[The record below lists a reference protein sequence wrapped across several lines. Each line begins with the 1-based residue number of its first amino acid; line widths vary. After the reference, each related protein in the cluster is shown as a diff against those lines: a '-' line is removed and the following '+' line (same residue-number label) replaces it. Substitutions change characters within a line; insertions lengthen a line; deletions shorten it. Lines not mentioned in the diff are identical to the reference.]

1 MDIAYI
7 IYYDEEAKKNSGF
20 IEMLKSECKKYDIVL
35 EYISFEKV
43 NLMSESSFENQFK
56 KVFFVI
62 NRTREYKLSLKFE
75 KINVKVFHSSK
86 ITELGNN
93 KYKTYCYLK
102 DYFEKNKN
110 EPQGEWI
117 AHTVLVK
124 AGDLNNVLNEYMGK
138 DYVIKSVDG
147 HGGSQVFLLNSDSTK
162 HGLYRKNSGNTDG
175 DLYIENSGNTDDD
188 LYIKKNNDNAGNNIY
203 KLLEGHDCVLQ
214 KRIDSDS
221 NDIRVYIVFGKIY
234 ASVLRHGN
242 DGFKSN
248 FSLGGSVEEY
258 FPNENQK
265 KIIEKFIEA
274 FGAKQLSMV
283 GIDFILT
290 RDGSLIFN
298 ELEEMVGSRMLYN
311 CSKHDIVKEYVEQIA
326 KLQERGTV

>member
-1 MDIAYI
+1 MNIAYI

-20 IEMLKSECKKYDIVL
+20 IDMLKSECRKYDIAI

-43 NLMSESSFENQFK
+43 NLMSESSFENKFK
-56 KVFFVI
+56 KIFFVI
-62 NRTREYKLSLKFE
+62 NRTREYKLSLRFE

-102 DYFEKNKN
+102 EYFERNKN

-124 AGDLNNVLNEYMGK
+124 ADDLNNVLNDYIGK

-147 HGGSQVFLLNSDSTK
+147 HGGSQVFSLNYDGTK
-162 HGLYRKNSGNTDG
+162 HGSYRKNR
-175 DLYIENSGNTDDD
+175 
-188 LYIKKNNDNAGNNIY
+188 DNAKNNIY
-203 KLLEGHDCVLQ
+203 KALQGHDCVLQ

-234 ASVLRHGN
+234 AAVLRHGN

-258 FPNENQK
+258 FPDEEQK
-265 KIIEKFIEA
+265 KNIEKFIEA
-274 FGAKQLSMV
+274 FGAEQLSMA

-290 RDGSLIFN
+290 RDGNLIFN

-311 CSKHDIVKEYVEQIA
+311 CSKHDIVREYVEQIA

>member
-1 MDIAYI
+1 MNIAYI

-20 IEMLKSECKKYDIVL
+20 IDRLKSECRKYDIAI

-43 NLMSESSFENQFK
+43 NLMSESSFENKFK
-56 KVFFVI
+56 KIFFVI
-62 NRTREYKLSLKFE
+62 NRTREYKLSLRFE

-102 DYFEKNKN
+102 EYFERNKN

-124 AGDLNNVLNEYMGK
+124 ADDLNNVLNDYIGK

-147 HGGSQVFLLNSDSTK
+147 HGGSQVFSLNDDGTK
-162 HGLYRKNSGNTDG
+162 HGSYRKNR
-175 DLYIENSGNTDDD
+175 
-188 LYIKKNNDNAGNNIY
+188 DNAKNNIY
-203 KLLEGHDCVLQ
+203 KALQGHDCVLQ

-234 ASVLRHGN
+234 AAVLRHGN

-258 FPNENQK
+258 FPDEEQK
-265 KIIEKFIEA
+265 KNIEKFIEA
-274 FGAKQLSMV
+274 FGAEQLSMA

-290 RDGSLIFN
+290 RDGNLIFN

-311 CSKHDIVKEYVEQIA
+311 CSKHDIVREYVEQIA

>member
-1 MDIAYI
+1 
-7 IYYDEEAKKNSGF
+7 
-20 IEMLKSECKKYDIVL
+20 MLKSECRKYDIAI

-43 NLMSESSFENQFK
+43 NLMSESSFENKFK
-56 KVFFVI
+56 KIFFVI
-62 NRTREYKLSLKFE
+62 NRTREYKLSLRFE

-102 DYFEKNKN
+102 EYFERNKN

-124 AGDLNNVLNEYMGK
+124 ADDLNNVLNDYIGK

-147 HGGSQVFLLNSDSTK
+147 HGGSQVFSLNDDGTK
-162 HGLYRKNSGNTDG
+162 HGSYRKNR
-175 DLYIENSGNTDDD
+175 
-188 LYIKKNNDNAGNNIY
+188 DNAKNNIY
-203 KLLEGHDCVLQ
+203 KALQGHDCVLQ

-234 ASVLRHGN
+234 AAVLRHGN

-258 FPNENQK
+258 FPDEEQK
-265 KIIEKFIEA
+265 KNIEKFIEA
-274 FGAKQLSMV
+274 FGAEQLSMA

-290 RDGSLIFN
+290 RDGNLIFN

-311 CSKHDIVKEYVEQIA
+311 CSKHDIVREYVEQIA

>member
-1 MDIAYI
+1 MNIAYI

-20 IEMLKSECKKYDIVL
+20 IEMLKSECRKYDIAL

-43 NLMSESSFENQFK
+43 NLMSESSFENKFK
-56 KVFFVI
+56 KIFFVI
-62 NRTREYKLSLKFE
+62 NRTREYKLSLRFE

-102 DYFEKNKN
+102 EYFERNKN

-124 AGDLNNVLNEYMGK
+124 TDDLNNILNDYIGK

-147 HGGSQVFLLNSDSTK
+147 HGGSQVFSLNDDGTK
-162 HGLYRKNSGNTDG
+162 HGSYRKNR
-175 DLYIENSGNTDDD
+175 
-188 LYIKKNNDNAGNNIY
+188 DNAKNNIY
-203 KLLEGHDCVLQ
+203 KALQGHDCVLQ

-234 ASVLRHGN
+234 AAVLRHGN

-258 FPNENQK
+258 FPDEEQK
-265 KIIEKFIEA
+265 KFIEKFIKA
-274 FGAKQLSMV
+274 FGAGQLSMA

-290 RDGSLIFN
+290 RDGNLIFN
-298 ELEEMVGSRMLYN
+298 EIEEMVGSRMLYN
-311 CSKHDIVKEYVEQIA
+311 CSKHDIVREYVEQIA

>member
-1 MDIAYI
+1 MNIAYI

-20 IEMLKSECKKYDIVL
+20 IEMLKSECRKYDIAL

-43 NLMSESSFENQFK
+43 NLMSESSFENKFK
-56 KVFFVI
+56 KIFFVI
-62 NRTREYKLSLKFE
+62 NRTREYKLSLRFE

-93 KYKTYCYLK
+93 KYKTYCCLK
-102 DYFEKNKN
+102 EYFEKNKN

-124 AGDLNNVLNEYMGK
+124 ADDLNNVLNDYIGK

-147 HGGSQVFLLNSDSTK
+147 HGGSQVFSLNDDGTK
-162 HGLYRKNSGNTDG
+162 LGSYRKNR
-175 DLYIENSGNTDDD
+175 
-188 LYIKKNNDNAGNNIY
+188 DNAKNNIY
-203 KLLEGHDCVLQ
+203 KSLQGHDCVLQ

-234 ASVLRHGN
+234 AAVLRHGN

-258 FPNENQK
+258 FLDEEQK
-265 KIIEKFIEA
+265 KFIEKFIEA
-274 FGAKQLSMV
+274 FGAGQLSMA

-290 RDGSLIFN
+290 RDGNLIFN

-311 CSKHDIVKEYVEQIA
+311 CSKHDIVRKYVEQIA

>member
-1 MDIAYI
+1 MNIAYI

-20 IEMLKSECKKYDIVL
+20 IEMLKSECRKYDIAL

-43 NLMSESSFENQFK
+43 NLMSESSFENKFK
-56 KVFFVI
+56 KIFFVI
-62 NRTREYKLSLKFE
+62 NRTREYKLSLRFE

-102 DYFEKNKN
+102 EYFERNKN

-124 AGDLNNVLNEYMGK
+124 ADDLNNVLNDYIGK

-147 HGGSQVFLLNSDSTK
+147 HGGSQVFSLNDDGTK
-162 HGLYRKNSGNTDG
+162 HGSYRKNR
-175 DLYIENSGNTDDD
+175 
-188 LYIKKNNDNAGNNIY
+188 DNAKNNIY
-203 KLLEGHDCVLQ
+203 KALQGHDCVLQ

-234 ASVLRHGN
+234 AAVLRHGN

-258 FPNENQK
+258 FPDEEQK

-274 FGAKQLSMV
+274 FGAGQLSMA

-290 RDGSLIFN
+290 KDGNLIFN

-311 CSKHDIVKEYVEQIA
+311 CSKHDIVREYVEQIA

>member
-1 MDIAYI
+1 MNIAYI
-7 IYYDEEAKKNSGF
+7 IYYDEEANKNSGF
-20 IEMLKSECKKYDIVL
+20 IEMLKSECRKYDIAL

-43 NLMSESSFENQFK
+43 NLMSESSFENKFK
-56 KVFFVI
+56 KIFFVI
-62 NRTREYKLSLKFE
+62 NRTREYKLSLRFE

-102 DYFEKNKN
+102 EYFERNKN

-124 AGDLNNVLNEYMGK
+124 ADDLNNVLNDYIGK

-147 HGGSQVFLLNSDSTK
+147 HGGSQVFSLNDDGTK
-162 HGLYRKNSGNTDG
+162 HGS
-175 DLYIENSGNTDDD
+175 
-188 LYIKKNNDNAGNNIY
+188 YIKNRDNAKNNIY
-203 KLLEGHDCVLQ
+203 KELQGHDCVLQ

-234 ASVLRHGN
+234 AAVLRHGN

-258 FPNENQK
+258 FPDEEQK

-274 FGAKQLSMV
+274 FGAEQLSMA

-290 RDGSLIFN
+290 RDGNLIFN

-311 CSKHDIVKEYVEQIA
+311 CSKHDIVREYVEQIA

>member
-1 MDIAYI
+1 MNIAYI
-7 IYYDEEAKKNSGF
+7 IYYDEEANKNSGF
-20 IEMLKSECKKYDIVL
+20 IEMLKSECRKYDIAL

-43 NLMSESSFENQFK
+43 NLMSESSFENKFK
-56 KVFFVI
+56 KIFFVI
-62 NRTREYKLSLKFE
+62 NRTREYKLSLRFE

-102 DYFEKNKN
+102 EYFERNKN

-124 AGDLNNVLNEYMGK
+124 ADDLNNVLNDYIGK

-147 HGGSQVFLLNSDSTK
+147 HGGSQVFSLNDDGTK
-162 HGLYRKNSGNTDG
+162 HGSYRKNR
-175 DLYIENSGNTDDD
+175 
-188 LYIKKNNDNAGNNIY
+188 DNAKNNIY
-203 KLLEGHDCVLQ
+203 KALQGHDCVLQ

-234 ASVLRHGN
+234 AAVLRHGN

-258 FPNENQK
+258 FPDEEQK

-274 FGAKQLSMV
+274 FGAEQLSMA

-290 RDGSLIFN
+290 RDGNLIFN

-311 CSKHDIVKEYVEQIA
+311 CSKHDIVREYVEQIA
-326 KLQERGTV
+326 KLQERGIV

>member
-1 MDIAYI
+1 MNIAYI
-7 IYYDEEAKKNSGF
+7 IYYDEEANKNSGF
-20 IEMLKSECKKYDIVL
+20 IDMLKSECRKYDIAL

-43 NLMSESSFENQFK
+43 NLMSESSFENKFK
-56 KVFFVI
+56 NIFFVI
-62 NRTREYKLSLKFE
+62 NRTREYKLSLRFE

-102 DYFEKNKN
+102 EYFERNKN

-124 AGDLNNVLNEYMGK
+124 ADDLNNVLNDYIGK

-147 HGGSQVFLLNSDSTK
+147 HGGSQVFSLNDDGTK
-162 HGLYRKNSGNTDG
+162 LGSYRKNR
-175 DLYIENSGNTDDD
+175 
-188 LYIKKNNDNAGNNIY
+188 DNAKNNIY
-203 KLLEGHDCVLQ
+203 KALQGHDCVLQ

-234 ASVLRHGN
+234 AAVLRHGN

-258 FPNENQK
+258 FPDEEQK

-274 FGAKQLSMV
+274 FGAEQLSMA

-290 RDGSLIFN
+290 RDGNLIFN

-311 CSKHDIVKEYVEQIA
+311 CSKHDIVREYVEQIA

>member
-1 MDIAYI
+1 MNIAYI
-7 IYYDEEAKKNSGF
+7 IYYDEEANKNSGF
-20 IEMLKSECKKYDIVL
+20 IEMLKSECRKYDIAL

-43 NLMSESSFENQFK
+43 NLMSESSFENKFK
-56 KVFFVI
+56 KIFFVI
-62 NRTREYKLSLKFE
+62 NRTREYKLSLRFE

-102 DYFEKNKN
+102 EYFERNKN

-124 AGDLNNVLNEYMGK
+124 ADDLNNVLNDYIGK

-147 HGGSQVFLLNSDSTK
+147 HGGSQVFSLNDDGTK
-162 HGLYRKNSGNTDG
+162 LGSYRKNR
-175 DLYIENSGNTDDD
+175 
-188 LYIKKNNDNAGNNIY
+188 DNAKNNIY
-203 KLLEGHDCVLQ
+203 KALQGHDCVLQ

-234 ASVLRHGN
+234 AAVLRHGN

-258 FPNENQK
+258 FPDEEQK

-274 FGAKQLSMV
+274 FGAEQLSMA

-290 RDGSLIFN
+290 RDGNLIFN

-311 CSKHDIVKEYVEQIA
+311 CSKHDIVREYVEQIA

>member
-1 MDIAYI
+1 MNIAYI

-20 IEMLKSECKKYDIVL
+20 IDMLKSECRKYDIAI

-43 NLMSESSFENQFK
+43 NLMSESSFENKFK
-56 KVFFVI
+56 KIFFFI
-62 NRTREYKLSLKFE
+62 NRTREYKLSLRFE

-102 DYFEKNKN
+102 EYFERNKN

-124 AGDLNNVLNEYMGK
+124 ADDLNNVLNDYIGK

-147 HGGSQVFLLNSDSTK
+147 HGGSQVFSLNDDGTK
-162 HGLYRKNSGNTDG
+162 HGSYRKNR
-175 DLYIENSGNTDDD
+175 
-188 LYIKKNNDNAGNNIY
+188 DNAKNNIY
-203 KLLEGHDCVLQ
+203 KALQGHDCVLQ

-234 ASVLRHGN
+234 AAVLRHGN

-258 FPNENQK
+258 FPDEEQK
-265 KIIEKFIEA
+265 KNIEKFIEA
-274 FGAKQLSMV
+274 FGAEQLSMA

-290 RDGSLIFN
+290 RDGNLIFN

-311 CSKHDIVKEYVEQIA
+311 CSKHDIVREYVEQIA

>member
-1 MDIAYI
+1 MNIAYI

-20 IEMLKSECKKYDIVL
+20 IEMLKSECRKYDIAL

-43 NLMSESSFENQFK
+43 NLMSESSFENKFK
-56 KVFFVI
+56 KIFFVI
-62 NRTREYKLSLKFE
+62 NRTREYKLSLRFE

-102 DYFEKNKN
+102 EYFERNKN

-124 AGDLNNVLNEYMGK
+124 ADDLNNVLNDYIGK

-147 HGGSQVFLLNSDSTK
+147 HGGSQVFSLNDDGTK
-162 HGLYRKNSGNTDG
+162 HGSYRKNR
-175 DLYIENSGNTDDD
+175 
-188 LYIKKNNDNAGNNIY
+188 DNAKNNIY
-203 KLLEGHDCVLQ
+203 KALQGHDCVLQ

-234 ASVLRHGN
+234 AAVLRHGN

-258 FPNENQK
+258 FPDEEQK
-265 KIIEKFIEA
+265 KFIEKFIKA
-274 FGAKQLSMV
+274 FGAGQLSMA

-290 RDGSLIFN
+290 RDGNLIFN
-298 ELEEMVGSRMLYN
+298 EIEEMVGSRMLYN
-311 CSKHDIVKEYVEQIA
+311 CSKHDIVREYVEQIA

>member
-1 MDIAYI
+1 MNIAYI
-7 IYYDEEAKKNSGF
+7 IYYDEEANKNSGF
-20 IEMLKSECKKYDIVL
+20 IEMLKSECRKYDIAL

-43 NLMSESSFENQFK
+43 NLMSESSFENKFK
-56 KVFFVI
+56 KIFFVI
-62 NRTREYKLSLKFE
+62 NRTREYKLSLRFE

-102 DYFEKNKN
+102 EYFEKNKN

-124 AGDLNNVLNEYMGK
+124 ASDLNNVLNEYIGK

-147 HGGSQVFLLNSDSTK
+147 HGGSQVFSLNSDSTK
-162 HGLYRKNSGNTDG
+162 HGLSRKNR
-175 DLYIENSGNTDDD
+175 
-188 LYIKKNNDNAGNNIY
+188 DNAKNNIY
-203 KLLEGHDCVLQ
+203 KALQGHDCVLQ

-234 ASVLRHGN
+234 AAVLRHGN

-258 FPNENQK
+258 FPDEEQK

-274 FGAKQLSMV
+274 FGAEQLSMA

-290 RDGSLIFN
+290 RDGNLIFN

-311 CSKHDIVKEYVEQIA
+311 CSKHDIVREYVEQIA

>member
-1 MDIAYI
+1 MNIAYI

-20 IEMLKSECKKYDIVL
+20 IDMLKSECRKYDIAL

-43 NLMSESSFENQFK
+43 NLMSESSFENKFK
-56 KVFFVI
+56 KIFFVI
-62 NRTREYKLSLKFE
+62 NRTREYKLSLRFE

-102 DYFEKNKN
+102 EYFERNKN
-110 EPQGEWI
+110 ESQGEWI

-124 AGDLNNVLNEYMGK
+124 ADDLNNVLNDYIGK

-147 HGGSQVFLLNSDSTK
+147 HGGSQVFSLNDDGTK
-162 HGLYRKNSGNTDG
+162 HGSYRKNR
-175 DLYIENSGNTDDD
+175 
-188 LYIKKNNDNAGNNIY
+188 DNAKNNIY
-203 KLLEGHDCVLQ
+203 KALQGHDCVLQ

-221 NDIRVYIVFGKIY
+221 NDIRLYIVFGKIY
-234 ASVLRHGN
+234 AAVLRHGN

-258 FPNENQK
+258 FPDEEQK

-274 FGAKQLSMV
+274 FGAEQLSMA

-290 RDGSLIFN
+290 RDGNLIFN

-311 CSKHDIVKEYVEQIA
+311 CSKHDIVREYVEQIA

>member
-1 MDIAYI
+1 MNIAYI
-7 IYYDEEAKKNSGF
+7 IYYDEEANKNSGF
-20 IEMLKSECKKYDIVL
+20 IEMLKSECRKYDIAL

-43 NLMSESSFENQFK
+43 NLMSESSFENKFK
-56 KVFFVI
+56 KIFFVI
-62 NRTREYKLSLKFE
+62 NRTREYKLSLRFE

-102 DYFEKNKN
+102 EYFERNKN

-124 AGDLNNVLNEYMGK
+124 ADDLNNVLNDYIGK

-147 HGGSQVFLLNSDSTK
+147 HGGSQVFSLNDDGTK
-162 HGLYRKNSGNTDG
+162 HGSYRKNR
-175 DLYIENSGNTDDD
+175 
-188 LYIKKNNDNAGNNIY
+188 DNAKNNIY
-203 KLLEGHDCVLQ
+203 KALQGHDCVLQ

-234 ASVLRHGN
+234 AAVFRHGN

-258 FPNENQK
+258 FPDEEQK

-274 FGAKQLSMV
+274 FGAEQLSMA

-290 RDGSLIFN
+290 RDGNLIFN

-311 CSKHDIVKEYVEQIA
+311 CSKHDIVREYVEQIA

>member
-1 MDIAYI
+1 MNIAYI

-20 IEMLKSECKKYDIVL
+20 IEMLKSECRKYDIAL

-43 NLMSESSFENQFK
+43 NLMSESSFENKFK
-56 KVFFVI
+56 KIFFVI
-62 NRTREYKLSLKFE
+62 NRTREYKLSLRFE

-93 KYKTYCYLK
+93 KYKTYCCLK
-102 DYFEKNKN
+102 EYFEKNKN

-124 AGDLNNVLNEYMGK
+124 ADDLNNVLNDYIGK

-147 HGGSQVFLLNSDSTK
+147 HGGSQVFSLNDDGTK
-162 HGLYRKNSGNTDG
+162 LGSYRKNR
-175 DLYIENSGNTDDD
+175 
-188 LYIKKNNDNAGNNIY
+188 DNAKNNIY
-203 KLLEGHDCVLQ
+203 KSLQGHDCVLQ

-234 ASVLRHGN
+234 AAVLRHGN

-258 FPNENQK
+258 FLDEEQK

-274 FGAKQLSMV
+274 FGAGQLSMA

-290 RDGSLIFN
+290 RDGNLIFN

-311 CSKHDIVKEYVEQIA
+311 CSKHDIVRKYVEQIA

>member
-1 MDIAYI
+1 MNIAYI

-20 IEMLKSECKKYDIVL
+20 IDMLKSECRKYDIAI

-43 NLMSESSFENQFK
+43 NLMSESSFENKFK
-56 KVFFVI
+56 KIFFVI
-62 NRTREYKLSLKFE
+62 NRTREYKLSLRFE

-102 DYFEKNKN
+102 EYFERNKN

-124 AGDLNNVLNEYMGK
+124 ADDLNNVLNDYIGK

-147 HGGSQVFLLNSDSTK
+147 HGGRQVFSLNDDGTK
-162 HGLYRKNSGNTDG
+162 HGSYRKNR
-175 DLYIENSGNTDDD
+175 
-188 LYIKKNNDNAGNNIY
+188 DNAKNNIY
-203 KLLEGHDCVLQ
+203 KALQGHDCVLQ

-234 ASVLRHGN
+234 AAVLRHGN

-258 FPNENQK
+258 FPDEEQK
-265 KIIEKFIEA
+265 KNIEKFIEA
-274 FGAKQLSMV
+274 FGAEQLSMA

-290 RDGSLIFN
+290 RDGNLIFN

-311 CSKHDIVKEYVEQIA
+311 CSKHDIVREYVEQIA

>member
-1 MDIAYI
+1 MNIAYI

-20 IEMLKSECKKYDIVL
+20 IDMLKSECRKYDIAL

-43 NLMSESSFENQFK
+43 NLMSESSFENKFK
-56 KVFFVI
+56 KIFFVI
-62 NRTREYKLSLKFE
+62 NRTREYKLSLRFE

-102 DYFEKNKN
+102 EYFERNKN
-110 EPQGEWI
+110 ESQGEWI

-124 AGDLNNVLNEYMGK
+124 ADDLNNVLNDYIGK

-147 HGGSQVFLLNSDSTK
+147 HGGSQVFSLNDDGTK
-162 HGLYRKNSGNTDG
+162 HGSYRKNR
-175 DLYIENSGNTDDD
+175 
-188 LYIKKNNDNAGNNIY
+188 DNAKNNIY
-203 KLLEGHDCVLQ
+203 KALQGHDCVLQ

-234 ASVLRHGN
+234 AAVLRHGN

-258 FPNENQK
+258 FPDEEQK

-274 FGAKQLSMV
+274 FGAEQLSMA

-290 RDGSLIFN
+290 RDGNLIFN

-311 CSKHDIVKEYVEQIA
+311 CSKHDIVREYVEQIA

>member
-1 MDIAYI
+1 
-7 IYYDEEAKKNSGF
+7 
-20 IEMLKSECKKYDIVL
+20 
-35 EYISFEKV
+35 
-43 NLMSESSFENQFK
+43 MSESSFENKFK
-56 KVFFVI
+56 KIFFVI
-62 NRTREYKLSLKFE
+62 NRTREYKLSLRFE

-102 DYFEKNKN
+102 EYFERNKN

-124 AGDLNNVLNEYMGK
+124 ADDLNNVLNDYIGK

-147 HGGSQVFLLNSDSTK
+147 HGGSQVFSLNDDGTK
-162 HGLYRKNSGNTDG
+162 LGSYRKNR
-175 DLYIENSGNTDDD
+175 
-188 LYIKKNNDNAGNNIY
+188 DNAKNNIY
-203 KLLEGHDCVLQ
+203 KALQGHDCVLQ

-234 ASVLRHGN
+234 AAVLRHGN

-258 FPNENQK
+258 FPDEEQK

-274 FGAKQLSMV
+274 FGAEQLSMA

-290 RDGSLIFN
+290 RDGNLIFN

-311 CSKHDIVKEYVEQIA
+311 CSKHDIVREYVEQIA

>member
-1 MDIAYI
+1 MNIAYI

-20 IEMLKSECKKYDIVL
+20 IEMLKSECRKYDIAL

-43 NLMSESSFENQFK
+43 NLISESSFENKFK
-56 KVFFVI
+56 KIFFVI
-62 NRTREYKLSLKFE
+62 NRTREYKLSLRFE

-102 DYFEKNKN
+102 EYFERNKN

-124 AGDLNNVLNEYMGK
+124 ADDLNNVLNDYIGK

-147 HGGSQVFLLNSDSTK
+147 HGGSQVFSLNDDGTK
-162 HGLYRKNSGNTDG
+162 HGSYRKNR
-175 DLYIENSGNTDDD
+175 
-188 LYIKKNNDNAGNNIY
+188 DNAKNNIY
-203 KLLEGHDCVLQ
+203 KALQGHDCVLQ

-234 ASVLRHGN
+234 AAVLRHGN

-258 FPNENQK
+258 FPDEEQK

-274 FGAKQLSMV
+274 FGAEQLSMA

-290 RDGSLIFN
+290 RDGNLIFN

-311 CSKHDIVKEYVEQIA
+311 CSKHDIVREYVEQIA

>member
-1 MDIAYI
+1 MNIAYI

-20 IEMLKSECKKYDIVL
+20 IDMLKSECRKYDIAL

-43 NLMSESSFENQFK
+43 NLMSESSFENKFK
-56 KVFFVI
+56 KIFFVI
-62 NRTREYKLSLKFE
+62 NRTREYKLSLRFE

-102 DYFEKNKN
+102 EYFERNKN

-124 AGDLNNVLNEYMGK
+124 ADDLNNVLNDYIGK

-147 HGGSQVFLLNSDSTK
+147 HGGSQVFSLNDDGTK
-162 HGLYRKNSGNTDG
+162 HGSYRKNR
-175 DLYIENSGNTDDD
+175 
-188 LYIKKNNDNAGNNIY
+188 DNAKNNIY
-203 KLLEGHDCVLQ
+203 KALQGHDCVLQ

-234 ASVLRHGN
+234 AAVLRHGN

-258 FPNENQK
+258 FPDEEQK

-274 FGAKQLSMV
+274 FGAEQLSMA

-290 RDGSLIFN
+290 RDGNLIFN

-311 CSKHDIVKEYVEQIA
+311 CSKHDIVREYVEQIA

>member
-1 MDIAYI
+1 MNIAYI

-20 IEMLKSECKKYDIVL
+20 IDMLKSECRKYDIAL

-43 NLMSESSFENQFK
+43 NLMSESSFENKFK
-56 KVFFVI
+56 KIFFVI
-62 NRTREYKLSLKFE
+62 NRTREYKLSLRFE

-102 DYFEKNKN
+102 EYFERNKN

-124 AGDLNNVLNEYMGK
+124 ADDLNNVLNDYIGK

-147 HGGSQVFLLNSDSTK
+147 HGGSQVFSLNDDGTK
-162 HGLYRKNSGNTDG
+162 HGSYRKNR
-175 DLYIENSGNTDDD
+175 
-188 LYIKKNNDNAGNNIY
+188 DNAKNNIY
-203 KLLEGHDCVLQ
+203 KALQGHDCVLQ

-234 ASVLRHGN
+234 AAVLRHGN

-258 FPNENQK
+258 FPDEEQK

-274 FGAKQLSMV
+274 FGAEQLSMA

-290 RDGSLIFN
+290 RDGNLIFI

-311 CSKHDIVKEYVEQIA
+311 CSKHDIVREYVEQIA

>member
-1 MDIAYI
+1 MNIAYI
-7 IYYDEEAKKNSGF
+7 IYYDEEANKNSGF
-20 IEMLKSECKKYDIVL
+20 IEMLKSECRKYDIAL

-43 NLMSESSFENQFK
+43 NLMSESSFENKFK
-56 KVFFVI
+56 KIFFVI

-102 DYFEKNKN
+102 EYFERNKN

-124 AGDLNNVLNEYMGK
+124 ADDLNNVLNDYIGK

-147 HGGSQVFLLNSDSTK
+147 HGGSQVFSLNDDGTK
-162 HGLYRKNSGNTDG
+162 HGSYRKNR
-175 DLYIENSGNTDDD
+175 
-188 LYIKKNNDNAGNNIY
+188 DNAKNNIY
-203 KLLEGHDCVLQ
+203 KALQGHDCVLQ

-234 ASVLRHGN
+234 AAVLRHGN

-258 FPNENQK
+258 FPDEEQK

-274 FGAKQLSMV
+274 FGAEQLSMA

-290 RDGSLIFN
+290 RDGNLIFN

-311 CSKHDIVKEYVEQIA
+311 CSKHDIVRKYVEQIA

>member
-1 MDIAYI
+1 MNIAYI
-7 IYYDEEAKKNSGF
+7 IYYDEEANKNSGF
-20 IEMLKSECKKYDIVL
+20 IEMLKSECRKYDIAL

-43 NLMSESSFENQFK
+43 NLMSESSFENKFK
-56 KVFFVI
+56 KIFFVI
-62 NRTREYKLSLKFE
+62 NRTREYKLSLRFE

-102 DYFEKNKN
+102 EYFERNKN

-124 AGDLNNVLNEYMGK
+124 ADDLNNVLNDYIGK

-147 HGGSQVFLLNSDSTK
+147 HGGSQVFSLNDDGTK
-162 HGLYRKNSGNTDG
+162 HGSYRKNR
-175 DLYIENSGNTDDD
+175 
-188 LYIKKNNDNAGNNIY
+188 DNEKNNIY
-203 KLLEGHDCVLQ
+203 KALQGHDCVLQ

-234 ASVLRHGN
+234 AAVLRHGN

-258 FPNENQK
+258 FPDEEQK

-274 FGAKQLSMV
+274 FGAEQLSMA

-290 RDGSLIFN
+290 RDGNLIFN

-311 CSKHDIVKEYVEQIA
+311 CSKHDIVREYVEQIA

>member
-1 MDIAYI
+1 MNIAYI
-7 IYYDEEAKKNSGF
+7 IYYDEEANKNSGF
-20 IEMLKSECKKYDIVL
+20 IEMLKSECRKYDIAL

-43 NLMSESSFENQFK
+43 NLMYESSFENKFK
-56 KVFFVI
+56 KIFFVI

-102 DYFEKNKN
+102 EYFERNKN

-124 AGDLNNVLNEYMGK
+124 ADDLNNVLNDYIGK

-147 HGGSQVFLLNSDSTK
+147 HGGSQVFSLNDDGTK
-162 HGLYRKNSGNTDG
+162 HGSYRKNR
-175 DLYIENSGNTDDD
+175 
-188 LYIKKNNDNAGNNIY
+188 DNAKNNIY
-203 KLLEGHDCVLQ
+203 KALQGHDCVLQ

-234 ASVLRHGN
+234 AAVLRHGN

-258 FPNENQK
+258 FPDEEQK

-274 FGAKQLSMV
+274 FGAEQLSMA

-290 RDGSLIFN
+290 RDGNLIFN

-311 CSKHDIVKEYVEQIA
+311 CSKHDIVREYVEQIA

>member
-1 MDIAYI
+1 MNIAYI
-7 IYYDEEAKKNSGF
+7 IYYDEEANKNSGF
-20 IEMLKSECKKYDIVL
+20 IEMLKSECRKYDIAL

-43 NLMSESSFENQFK
+43 NLMSESSFENKFK
-56 KVFFVI
+56 KIFFVI

-93 KYKTYCYLK
+93 KYKTYCCLK
-102 DYFEKNKN
+102 EYFEKNKN

-124 AGDLNNVLNEYMGK
+124 ADDLNNVLNDYIGK

-147 HGGSQVFLLNSDSTK
+147 HGGSQVFSLNDDGTK
-162 HGLYRKNSGNTDG
+162 LGSYRKNR
-175 DLYIENSGNTDDD
+175 
-188 LYIKKNNDNAGNNIY
+188 DNAKNNIY
-203 KLLEGHDCVLQ
+203 KSLQGHDCVLQ

-234 ASVLRHGN
+234 AAVLRHGN

-258 FPNENQK
+258 FLDEEQK
-265 KIIEKFIEA
+265 KFIEKFIEA
-274 FGAKQLSMV
+274 FGAGQLSMA

-290 RDGSLIFN
+290 RDGNLIFN

-311 CSKHDIVKEYVEQIA
+311 CSKHDIVRKYVEQIA

>member
-1 MDIAYI
+1 MNIAYI

-20 IEMLKSECKKYDIVL
+20 IDMLKSECRKYDIAL

-43 NLMSESSFENQFK
+43 NLMSESSFENKFK
-56 KVFFVI
+56 KILFVI
-62 NRTREYKLSLKFE
+62 NRTREYKLSLRFE

-93 KYKTYCYLK
+93 KYKTYCCLK
-102 DYFEKNKN
+102 EYFEKNKN

-124 AGDLNNVLNEYMGK
+124 ADDLNNVLNDYIGK

-147 HGGSQVFLLNSDSTK
+147 HGGSQVFSLNDDGTK
-162 HGLYRKNSGNTDG
+162 LGSYRKNR
-175 DLYIENSGNTDDD
+175 
-188 LYIKKNNDNAGNNIY
+188 DNAKNNIY
-203 KLLEGHDCVLQ
+203 KSLQGHDCVLQ

-234 ASVLRHGN
+234 AAVLRHGN

-258 FPNENQK
+258 FLDEEQK

-274 FGAKQLSMV
+274 FGAGQLSMA

-290 RDGSLIFN
+290 RDGNLIFN

-311 CSKHDIVKEYVEQIA
+311 CSKHDIVRKYVEQIA

>member
-1 MDIAYI
+1 MNIAYI

-20 IEMLKSECKKYDIVL
+20 IDMLKSECRKYDIVL

-43 NLMSESSFENQFK
+43 NLMSESSFENKFK
-56 KVFFVI
+56 KILFVI
-62 NRTREYKLSLKFE
+62 NRTREYKLSLRFE

-93 KYKTYCYLK
+93 KYKTYCCLK
-102 DYFEKNKN
+102 EYFEKNKN

-124 AGDLNNVLNEYMGK
+124 ADDLNNVLNDYIGK

-147 HGGSQVFLLNSDSTK
+147 HGGSQVFSLNDDGTK
-162 HGLYRKNSGNTDG
+162 LGSYRKNR
-175 DLYIENSGNTDDD
+175 
-188 LYIKKNNDNAGNNIY
+188 DNAKNNIY
-203 KLLEGHDCVLQ
+203 KSLQGHDCVLQ

-234 ASVLRHGN
+234 AAVLRHGN
-242 DGFKSN
+242 DGVKSN

-258 FPNENQK
+258 FLDEEQK
-265 KIIEKFIEA
+265 KFIEKFIEA
-274 FGAKQLSMV
+274 FGAGQLSMA

-290 RDGSLIFN
+290 RDGNMIFN

-311 CSKHDIVKEYVEQIA
+311 CSKHDIVRKYVEQIA

>member
-1 MDIAYI
+1 MNIAYI

-20 IEMLKSECKKYDIVL
+20 IEMLKSECRKYDIAL

-43 NLMSESSFENQFK
+43 NLISESSFENKFK
-56 KVFFVI
+56 KIFFVI
-62 NRTREYKLSLKFE
+62 NRTREYKLSLRFE

-93 KYKTYCYLK
+93 KYKTYCCLK
-102 DYFEKNKN
+102 EYFEKNKN

-124 AGDLNNVLNEYMGK
+124 ADDLNNVLNDYIGK

-147 HGGSQVFLLNSDSTK
+147 HGGSQVFSLNDDGTK
-162 HGLYRKNSGNTDG
+162 LGSYRKNR
-175 DLYIENSGNTDDD
+175 
-188 LYIKKNNDNAGNNIY
+188 DNAKNNIY
-203 KLLEGHDCVLQ
+203 KSLQGHDCVLQ

-234 ASVLRHGN
+234 AAVLRHGN

-258 FPNENQK
+258 FLDEEQK
-265 KIIEKFIEA
+265 KFIEKFIEA
-274 FGAKQLSMV
+274 FGAGQLSMA

-290 RDGSLIFN
+290 RDGNLIFN

-311 CSKHDIVKEYVEQIA
+311 CSKHDIVRKYVEQIA

>member
-1 MDIAYI
+1 MNIAYI
-7 IYYDEEAKKNSGF
+7 IYYDEEANKNSGF
-20 IEMLKSECKKYDIVL
+20 IEMLKSECRKYDIAL

-43 NLMSESSFENQFK
+43 NLMSESSFENKFK
-56 KVFFVI
+56 KIFFVI
-62 NRTREYKLSLKFE
+62 NRTREYKLSLRFE

-102 DYFEKNKN
+102 EYFERNKN

-124 AGDLNNVLNEYMGK
+124 ADDLNNVLNDYIGK

-147 HGGSQVFLLNSDSTK
+147 HGGSQVFSLNDDGTK
-162 HGLYRKNSGNTDG
+162 HGSYRKNR
-175 DLYIENSGNTDDD
+175 
-188 LYIKKNNDNAGNNIY
+188 DNAKNNIY
-203 KLLEGHDCVLQ
+203 KALQGHDCVLQ

-234 ASVLRHGN
+234 AAVLRHGN

-258 FPNENQK
+258 FPDEEQK

-274 FGAKQLSMV
+274 FGAGQLSMA

-290 RDGSLIFN
+290 RDGNLIFN

>member
-1 MDIAYI
+1 MNIAYI
-7 IYYDEEAKKNSGF
+7 IYYDEEANKNSGF
-20 IEMLKSECKKYDIVL
+20 IEMLKSECRKYDIAL

-43 NLMSESSFENQFK
+43 NLMSESSFENKFK
-56 KVFFVI
+56 KIFFVI
-62 NRTREYKLSLKFE
+62 NRTREYKLSLRFE

-102 DYFEKNKN
+102 EYFERNKN

-124 AGDLNNVLNEYMGK
+124 ADDLNNVLNDYIGK

-147 HGGSQVFLLNSDSTK
+147 HGGSQVFSLNDDGTK
-162 HGLYRKNSGNTDG
+162 HGSYRKNR
-175 DLYIENSGNTDDD
+175 
-188 LYIKKNNDNAGNNIY
+188 DNAKNNIY
-203 KLLEGHDCVLQ
+203 KALQGHNCVLQ

-234 ASVLRHGN
+234 AAVLRHGN

-258 FPNENQK
+258 FPDEEQK
-265 KIIEKFIEA
+265 KFIEKFIKA
-274 FGAKQLSMV
+274 FGAGQLSMA

-290 RDGSLIFN
+290 RDGNLIFN
-298 ELEEMVGSRMLYN
+298 EIEEMVGSRMLYN
-311 CSKHDIVKEYVEQIA
+311 CSKHDIVREYVEQIA

>member
-1 MDIAYI
+1 MNIAYI
-7 IYYDEEAKKNSGF
+7 IYYDEEANKNSGF
-20 IEMLKSECKKYDIVL
+20 IEMLKSECRKYDIAL

-43 NLMSESSFENQFK
+43 NLMSESSFENKFK
-56 KVFFVI
+56 KIFFVI
-62 NRTREYKLSLKFE
+62 NRTREYKLSLRFE

-102 DYFEKNKN
+102 EYFERNKN

-124 AGDLNNVLNEYMGK
+124 ADDLNNVLNDYIGK

-147 HGGSQVFLLNSDSTK
+147 HGGSQVFSLNDDGTK
-162 HGLYRKNSGNTDG
+162 HGSY
-175 DLYIENSGNTDDD
+175 
-188 LYIKKNNDNAGNNIY
+188 KKSRDNAKNNIY
-203 KLLEGHDCVLQ
+203 KALQGHDCVLQ

-234 ASVLRHGN
+234 AAVLRHGN

-258 FPNENQK
+258 FPDEEQK

-274 FGAKQLSMV
+274 FGAEQLSMA

-290 RDGSLIFN
+290 RDGNLIFN

-311 CSKHDIVKEYVEQIA
+311 CSKHDIVREYVEQIA

>member
-1 MDIAYI
+1 MNIAYI
-7 IYYDEEAKKNSGF
+7 IYYDEEANKNSGF
-20 IEMLKSECKKYDIVL
+20 IEMLKSECRKYDIAL

-43 NLMSESSFENQFK
+43 NLMSESSFENKFK
-56 KVFFVI
+56 KIFFVI
-62 NRTREYKLSLKFE
+62 NRTREYKLSLRFE

-102 DYFEKNKN
+102 EYFERNKN

-124 AGDLNNVLNEYMGK
+124 ADDLNNVLNDYIGK

-147 HGGSQVFLLNSDSTK
+147 HGGSQVFSLNDDGTK
-162 HGLYRKNSGNTDG
+162 HGSYRKNR
-175 DLYIENSGNTDDD
+175 
-188 LYIKKNNDNAGNNIY
+188 DNAKNNIY
-203 KLLEGHDCVLQ
+203 KALQGHNCVLQ

-234 ASVLRHGN
+234 AAVLRHGN

-258 FPNENQK
+258 FLDEEQK
-265 KIIEKFIEA
+265 KFIEKFIEA
-274 FGAKQLSMV
+274 FGAGQFSMA

-290 RDGSLIFN
+290 RDGNLIFN

-311 CSKHDIVKEYVEQIA
+311 CSKHDIVRKYVEQIA

>member
-1 MDIAYI
+1 MNIAYI

-20 IEMLKSECKKYDIVL
+20 IDMLKSECRKYDIAI

-43 NLMSESSFENQFK
+43 NLMSESSFENKFK
-56 KVFFVI
+56 KIFFVI
-62 NRTREYKLSLKFE
+62 NRTREYKLSLRFE

-102 DYFEKNKN
+102 EYFERNKN

-124 AGDLNNVLNEYMGK
+124 ADDLNNVLNDYIGK

-147 HGGSQVFLLNSDSTK
+147 HGGSQVFSLNDDGTK
-162 HGLYRKNSGNTDG
+162 HGSYRKNR
-175 DLYIENSGNTDDD
+175 
-188 LYIKKNNDNAGNNIY
+188 DNAKNNIY
-203 KLLEGHDCVLQ
+203 KALQGHDCVLQ

-234 ASVLRHGN
+234 AAVLRHGN

-248 FSLGGSVEEY
+248 FSLRGSVEEY
-258 FPNENQK
+258 FPDEEQK
-265 KIIEKFIEA
+265 KNIEKFIEA
-274 FGAKQLSMV
+274 FGAEQLSMA

-290 RDGSLIFN
+290 RDGNLIFN

-311 CSKHDIVKEYVEQIA
+311 CSKHDIVREYVEQIA